1 MSSNNGP
8 TAADYEDMSD
18 IQSRFDER
26 FNEKYLA
33 GIREHGGHLWERR
46 VDGEI
51 LDEAI
56 DQVAYAVTNIR
67 HHEQILHV
75 IDTATESGELNDAGQ
90 RMGETIATIIKGI

>member
-1 MSSNNGP
+1 MSNNGP
-8 TAADYEDMSD
+8 TKADYEDMSD

-33 GIREHGGHLWERR
+33 GVREHGGHLWERR
-46 VDGEI
+46 VDVDI

-67 HHEQILHV
+67 HHEQI
-75 IDTATESGELNDAGQ
+75 IDLIQAANESGDLNEAGK
-90 RMGETIATIIKGI
+90 RMGETITAIIRGN